1 MSNKLHNIKAIPL
14 LDKKD
19 NETKLNSSGE
29 DSLINLAC
37 TLNSLKLKAIE
48 MNIILEKMKRSL

>member
-1 MSNKLHNIKAIPL
+1 MSNKLHNIKAIPPL
-14 LDKKD
+14 EKKF
-19 NETKLNSSGE
+19 NETKLNFTEE

-37 TLNSLKLKAIE
+37 TLNNLKLKAIE